1 MRLKNLE
8 LIGVDL
14 KRGVEKL
21 NLMMRYIQK
30 LI

>member
-14 KRGVEKL
+14 KRGVKNF

-30 LI
+30 LM